1 MIHRVR
7 GIFVALVLLAG
18 FITPG
23 RAEDEAFMP
32 PPAPVDRLHDESRV
46 LVRDEERRRAIV
58 DALADLEAKH
68 GFRLYFVIYDSL
80 YGRSVNER
88 ARQLQDAWLRD
99 QAGMILVLESDSRT
113 FRFGLP
119 PPPQREIEPGTKLE
133 VPGATDLSQLDLS
146 TVVRGLEGS
155 LKTAG
160 DGGEFALRLGTGIA
174 GGVSTVFD
182 ERAARPETA
191 DKGRMILLAIGLFAV
206 AGLVALLVV
215 AGLKR
220 AEARSLER
228 YVFPKISVGIRLG
241 APYGGG
247 KISSRNFGRG
257 KKG

>member
-1 MIHRVR
+1 MIARVR
-7 GIFVALVLLAG
+7 GIIVALLLLAG
-18 FITPG
+18 FAMPG
-23 RAEDEAFMP
+23 RAEEEAFTP
-32 PPAPVDRLHDESRV
+32 PPAPEERLLDESRV
-46 LVRDEERRRAIV
+46 LARDEERRRAIV

-146 TVVRGLEGS
+146 SVVRGLEGS

-160 DGGEFALRLGTGIA
+160 DGGEFALRLATGVA

-247 KISSRNFGRG
+247 KISSRNFGRA

>member
-1 MIHRVR
+1 MMVRVR
-7 GIFVALVLLAG
+7 GIFVALLLLAG
-18 FITPG
+18 FAMPG
-23 RAEDEAFMP
+23 RAEEEAFTP
-32 PPAPVDRLHDESRV
+32 PPAPADRLHDESRV
-46 LVRDEERRRAIV
+46 LARDEERRRAIV

-68 GFRLYFVIYDSL
+68 GFRLYFVLYDSL
-80 YGRSVNER
+80 YGRDLNER
-88 ARQLQDAWLRD
+88 ARELQEAWLRD
-99 QAGMILVLESDSRT
+99 QAGMVMLLETDSRD

-133 VPGATDLSQLDLS
+133 VPEATDLSQFDLS
-146 TVVRGLEGS
+146 GVIRGLEGS

-160 DGGEFALRLGTGIA
+160 DGGEFALRLGTGVA
-174 GGVSTVFD
+174 GGVATVF
-182 ERAARPETA
+182 EEQAARPDSV
-191 DKGRMILLAIGLFAV
+191 DKGRLILLAIGLFAV

-228 YVFPKISVGIRLG
+228 YVFPKISVGMRLG

-247 KISSRNFGRG
+247 KISSRNFGAG